1 MVERKIDRLHTRVVT
16 LGVADAVVA
25 VVGCGGFD
33 IQLFFQLAE
42 KSIEEV
48 DLKSIRFF
56 DDLADFVVDH
66 ADEGNRPPPLRFGGP
81 IDDVD
86 DRTGFFGGVDK
97 GVGSPL
103 EFDVAELV
111 EQGFADIFSGQAGT
125 VGNIK
130 DIACDGHGV
139 FSLVFRTVSNHHS
152 KRTAGNK
159 AGKL

>member
-1 MVERKIDRLHTRVVT
+1 MPWWPWW
-16 LGVADAVVA
+16 AVVA
-25 VVGCGGFD
+25 STST
-33 IQLFFQLAE
+33 LFQLAE

-66 ADEGNRPPPLRFGGP
+66 ATKAIGRRPCDSAARLTMSTTERAFSGVSIKGG
-81 IDDVD
+81 
-86 DRTGFFGGVDK
+86 
-97 GVGSPL
+97 GSPF

-139 FSLVFRTVSNHHS
+139 FSLSVQDGFRIIIA

-159 AGKL
+159 AGKF